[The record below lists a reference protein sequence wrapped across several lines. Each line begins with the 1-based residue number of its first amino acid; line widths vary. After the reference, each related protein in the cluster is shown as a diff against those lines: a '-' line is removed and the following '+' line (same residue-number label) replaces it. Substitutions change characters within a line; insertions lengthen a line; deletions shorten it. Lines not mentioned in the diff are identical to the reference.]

1 MPDMTRAEAI
11 EFLRQGIRKS
21 AIVHSY
27 TIAGQTTTF
36 RSLDEMRKELGR
48 LEDEEAAAAGRS
60 RSRLAATRKGV

>member
-1 MPDMTRAEAI
+1 MPDMTRTEAI
-11 EFLRQGIRKS
+11 EFLRQGLRKS
-21 AIVHSY
+21 AIVQSY

-48 LEDEEAAAAGRS
+48 LEDEDAAANGRS